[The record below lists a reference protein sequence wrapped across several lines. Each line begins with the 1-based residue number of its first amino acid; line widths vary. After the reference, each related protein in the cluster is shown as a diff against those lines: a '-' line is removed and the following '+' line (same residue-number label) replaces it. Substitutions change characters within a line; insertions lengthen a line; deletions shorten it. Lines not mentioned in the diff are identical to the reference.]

1 MPEIS
6 IGRLRGGLCV
16 YWTGPDGKRIRRRLA
31 ACTRKEA
38 EAEALEVYRTANYAL
53 RPKDPAVAEIWELYQ
68 DDLGEKPTAKT
79 MGYTGKAVLPHFGHL
94 RPEDITKAVC
104 LAYSA
109 KRRDAGKSQGTV
121 HTELGHLKSAL
132 LFAENT
138 RMIDRAPKIWRPEK
152 PQTDKRILNAGEA
165 RSLIDAAIEPHIR
178 LALIL
183 LLGTGARVGAI
194 LDLTWDRV
202 NFERGSIN
210 LRLNDG
216 ATRKGRAV
224 VPMNGG
230 TRAALAT
237 AHDAA
242 LTDYVIEYAS
252 GPVGSIRKG
261 VAGAVSRSGIG
272 HVRIHDLR
280 HTAAVTML
288 SNGIP
293 LEKVSQVLGH
303 SNTAVTFSTYGRY
316 LPEHMQDAVNV
327 LDFMNLRERKIHN
340 SPAK

>member
-1 MPEIS
+1 MS
-6 IGRLRGGLCV
+6 IGKLRGGLCV
-16 YWTGPDGKRIRRRLA
+16 YWTGEDGKRVRRQLA
-31 ACTRKEA
+31 ARTRKEA
-38 EAEALEVYRTANYAL
+38 EAEALEVYRTATYSS
-53 RPKDPAVAEIWELYQ
+53 RPQDPTVAEIWALYR
-68 DDLGEKPTAKT
+68 DDLGDKPTATT
-79 MGYTGKAVLPHFGHL
+79 MGYTGKAILPHFGHL
-94 RPEDITKAVC
+94 RPEDITKATC
-104 LAYSA
+104 LSYAADRKSS
-109 KRRDAGKSQGTV
+109 GKSQGTV

-165 RSLIDAAIEPHIR
+165 RALIDAAMEPHIR

-183 LLGTGARVGAI
+183 LLGTGARVGAV

-202 NFERGSIN
+202 DFERGAIN
-210 LRLNDG
+210 LRLADG

-224 VPMNGG
+224 VPMNGS
-230 TRAALAT
+230 TRAALSA
-237 AHDAA
+237 AHKAA
-242 LTDYVIEYAS
+242 LSDYVIEYAG
-252 GPVGSIRKG
+252 GPVASVRKG
-261 VAGAVSRSGIG
+261 VSGAVTRSKIG

-288 SNGIP
+288 ANGIP

-327 LDFMNLRERKIHN
+327 LDFMSLQKR
-340 SPAK
+340 